1 MAEGNREDTEAGS
14 DNVVCGIRFARFSIK
29 IAGGFMDQKLQKI
42 LHESAQLIARSHDLR
57 AMSRE
62 LITTMND
69 LTNRTKQITGKTSPG
84 STSRT

>member
-1 MAEGNREDTEAGS
+1 
-14 DNVVCGIRFARFSIK
+14 
-29 IAGGFMDQKLQKI
+29 MDQKLQKI

-69 LTNRTKQITGKTSPG
+69 LTNRTKQRTGKASAR